1 MWSIIRK
8 GRYGHLKPTK
18 ENSLPLKPVQKTGFF
33 YESKPMSKKN
43 NDWKKR
49 DGVVYSTLDNFEYTT
64 GEDETI
70 ETLPPSQ
77 QKLKVLL
84 DKKARAGKQVTLVEG
99 FIGTED
105 DLKELGKMLK
115 NKCGVGGSA
124 KDGEILIQGD
134 HREKVLQVLLQAG
147 YGAKKAG
154 G

>member
-1 MWSIIRK
+1 
-8 GRYGHLKPTK
+8 
-18 ENSLPLKPVQKTGFF
+18 
-33 YESKPMSKKN
+33 MSKKN

-49 DGVVYSTLDNFEYTT
+49 DGIVFSTADSFDYQV
-64 GEDETI
+64 GSDESQ

-84 DKKARAGKQVTLVEG
+84 DKKSRAGKQVTLIEG
-99 FIGTED
+99 FVGTEE
-105 DLKELGKMLK
+105 DLKDLGKLLK

-134 HREKVLQVLLQAG
+134 HREKVVQVLIQAG
-147 YGAKKAG
+147 YGAKKVG

>member
-1 MWSIIRK
+1 
-8 GRYGHLKPTK
+8 
-18 ENSLPLKPVQKTGFF
+18 
-33 YESKPMSKKN
+33 MSKKN

-49 DGVVYSTLDNFEYTT
+49 DGVVYSTSDNFEYNL
-64 GEDETI
+64 GEESNT

-134 HREKVLQVLLQAG
+134 HREKVLQVLIQAG

>member
-1 MWSIIRK
+1 
-8 GRYGHLKPTK
+8 
-18 ENSLPLKPVQKTGFF
+18 
-33 YESKPMSKKN
+33 MSKKN

-49 DGVVYSTLDNFEYTT
+49 DGVVYSTSDNFDYQYD
-64 GEDETI
+64 GNDSQ
-70 ETLPPSQ
+70 ETLPPNQ

-99 FIGTED
+99 FVGTED
-105 DLKELGKMLK
+105 DLKELGKLLK

-134 HREKVLQVLLQAG
+134 HRDKVLQVLTAAG
-147 YGAKKAG
+147 YGAKKSG